1 MYILII
7 EKIAFADGL
16 DIGQGKDRREKERKV
31 EKAGSKLGPCH
42 PLKRM
47 RRL

>member
-16 DIGQGKDRREKERKV
+16 DIGQGKDRREKERK
-31 EKAGSKLGPCH
+31 EG
-42 PLKRM
+42 KRREGRM
-47 RRL
+47 EEGRH

>member
-16 DIGQGKDRREKERKV
+16 DIGQGKRQERKGK
-31 EKAGSKLGPCH
+31 EKRERGDEKRRKLL
-42 PLKRM
+42 LKA
-47 RRL
+47 LEE

>member
-16 DIGQGKDRREKERKV
+16 DIGQGKDRREKERKG
-31 EKAGSKLGPCH
+31 EKGR
-42 PLKRM
+42 LKREDSY
-47 RRL
+47 R